1 MQDWDFRTGMSKL
14 RYCPRC
20 EKMRW
25 QLRQNG
31 GGRVQHLREAI
42 GELGKNSSI
51 AVIVALALQ
60 KARGPGGDSKSV
72 PAQHMQL
79 GASPELQ
86 T

>member
-1 MQDWDFRTGMSKL
+1 MQDWDFRSGMSKL

-42 GELGKNSSI
+42 GELGASASI
-51 AVIVALALQ
+51 QEVVRLALN
-60 KARGPGGDSKSV
+60 KARGPGGDSSSV
-72 PAQHMQL
+72 PAQHMTL
-79 GASPELQ
+79 GAIP
-86 T
+86 